1 MTIVGARKPRHSACK
16 RRGKPR
22 SLPVPNLS
30 LNKLV
35 IVQPDRLKE
44 MYVPHACALRE
55 ADCVIAGQRCVD
67 GNVLG
72 RPKDEQTFIRRG
84 TPTLLPTDPL
94 ESDDGRTPQEYLE
107 QAGARKN
114 LHVLVSSPVTRVLFK
129 GKNATGD
136 LVASGVEFGEQYT
149 ARAKREVI
157 LCAG

>member
-1 MTIVGARKPRHSACK
+1 M
-16 RRGKPR
+16 
-22 SLPVPNLS
+22 
-30 LNKLV
+30 
-35 IVQPDRLKE
+35 
-44 MYVPHACALRE
+44 
-55 ADCVIAGQRCVD
+55 D
-67 GNVLG
+67 GDVLG
-72 RPKDEQTFIRRG
+72 RPKDEQAFIRRG